1 MPSSIFLR
9 FLIASTNRC
18 LSVGSEF
25 STGKDFYPI
34 MNKLSLFLTFCRYE
48 NCAWIPSLL
57 VFVITTGVSGKHFV
71 DTPTE
76 PATAAQIFSFGA
88 VIAGF
93 MISWSVLSSDY
104 TAYFHPR
111 VSRFVEFH
119 GGPHQNL
126 MAKNSAGEFSFT
138 HISASIFLQ

>member
-1 MPSSIFLR
+1 MD
-9 FLIASTNRC
+9 RC
-18 LSVGSEF
+18 PSVGSEF
-25 STGKDFYPI
+25 STGEHWQGYPI
-34 MNKLSLFLTFCRYE
+34 GSFLSLILTFRRYE

-76 PATAAQIFSFGA
+76 PATSAQIFSFGA

-93 MISWSVLSSDY
+93 MITWSVLSSDY

-111 VSRFVEFH
+111 VSRFVEFC
-119 GGPHQNL
+119 GGLQRNL
-126 MAKNSAGEFSFT
+126 NSKNSAGEFSFT
-138 HISASIFLQ
+138 RTSASIFLQ